1 MSLHST
7 AKRDSPT
14 LGGLTTAESV
24 LVSPVRAHSL
34 TSEGASMHDMLAA
47 STKSSEIML
56 MTTSPVSMMLRKL
69 EGKRDQRRDSRHGIR
84 YSECEHVKRVSER

>member
-1 MSLHST
+1 MTPSRTAYPPVCCPSVLLSSLYSINLHST

-24 LVSPVRAHSL
+24 LVSPVSAHSL
-34 TSEGASMHDMLAA
+34 TSGGASMHDMLAA

-69 EGKRDQRRDSRHGIR
+69 
-84 YSECEHVKRVSER
+84 